1 MKLRALEISEVN
13 SYIKRVLTND
23 AILYNLKVKGEIS
36 NFKVHGSGNVYLSL
50 KDEKSKINCVIF
62 KSNYNKDLQV
72 DNGSKVIAHGY
83 ISLYE
88 RDGSYQLY
96 INDIEIEGLGDLYI
110 EFNKLKEQLSKEG
123 LFDVVKSSIAGA
135 VIGNILLVV
144 GASML
149 AGGLKYKTQ
158 KFNQKV
164 SEVSSSMLLFAVL
177 GLCIPALF
185 THTVDP
191 KLLNTRYEGLSI
203 FVAVVMIVI
212 YALSLFFSFST
223 HKHIYNNNDEH
234 EGNAKWSLKKAISIL
249 VISTI
254 LIAIESEFLVN
265 GIEPITE
272 SLGWSQFFVGIIL
285 IPIIGN
291 AAEHSTAVIMARKD
305 KMDVALE
312 IAVGSSLQIILFV
325 APVLIFLSLF
335 FTPMSIVFNPFEL
348 IALIASVL
356 IANRVSH
363 DGESNWLEGV
373 QLLAVYLI
381 IAASFFIL

>member
-1 MKLRALEISEVN
+1 MKILRYMLVFIPISIVAKFLNASGTVMFILACLSIIPLAGLIGEGTEEISFYSGPKIGGFLNGTFGNATELII
-13 SYIKRVLTND
+13 SFF
-23 AILYNLKVKGEIS
+23 ALK
-36 NFKVHGSGNVYLSL
+36 
-50 KDEKSKINCVIF
+50 
-62 KSNYNKDLQV
+62 Q
-72 DNGSKVIAHGY
+72 
-83 ISLYE
+83 
-88 RDGSYQLY
+88 
-96 INDIEIEGLGDLYI
+96 
-110 EFNKLKEQLSKEG
+110 G
-123 LFDVVKSSIAGA
+123 LFEVVKSSIAGA
-135 VIGNILLVV
+135 VIGNILLVI

-164 SEVSSSMLLFAVL
+164 SEVSSTMLLFAVI
-177 GLCIPALF
+177 GLCIPAIF
-185 THTVDP
+185 THTVP
-191 KLLNTRYEGLSI
+191 SRLLNTRYEGLSL
-203 FVAVVMIVI
+203 FVAVVMIII
-212 YALSLFFSFST
+212 YALSLFFSFNT
-223 HKHIYNNNDEH
+223 HKDIYNEEES
-234 EGNAKWSLKKAISIL
+234 EGTAKWSLKKAIAIL
-249 VISTI
+249 VVSTV

-285 IPIIGN
+285 IPVIGN
-291 AAEHSTAVIMARKD
+291 AAEHTTAIVMARKD

-325 APVLIFLSLF
+325 APVLIFLSLLF
-335 FTPMSIVFNPFEL
+335 KPMSIVFNPFEL